1 MPMKTCSRTVRRNA
15 RRSGLYPWHQWLGL
29 LAVEPTRGTCS
40 GAWSEHLD
48 VIAKILG
55 GLGSRHNWGRIKTV
69 PVRRRLSVGI
79 GIDFRRGHWAASKL
93 TQRCRLHRRLTPTR
107 EHQPKSMV
115 RSPRSRLTCLKLG
128 SGNGR
133 ASHNGA
139 GCARFRQHRRTCTL
153 PRARHR
159 PRPWRSTHSCVTMNV
174 ARCYGLFVPQARGR
188 QRRLSG
194 LHCCFVYPLG

>member
-1 MPMKTCSRTVRRNA
+1 MRVGVVCTHGTSGWGCSLLNQLVGPARERGQNTSTSS
-15 RRSGLYPWHQWLGL
+15 RRSW
-29 LAVEPTRGTCS
+29 
-40 GAWSEHLD
+40 
-48 VIAKILG
+48 G
-55 GLGSRHNWGRIKTV
+55 GLGSRHNWRRIKTV

-93 TQRCRLHRRLTPTR
+93 TQRCRLHRRLTPIR

-128 SGNGR
+128 AGNGR
-133 ASHNGA
+133 ASENGA
-139 GCARFRQHRRTCTL
+139 GCARFRQHRRTCPL